1 MNVEARAAAV
11 AASLIASF
19 EPPPLDAG
27 IAQGLDEFVAR
38 RRRELPDE
46 AF

>member
-1 MNVEARAAAV
+1 MSPMTRHNPP
-11 AASLIASF
+11 AASLIESF
-19 EPPPLDAG
+19 EPPPLDEG

-38 RRRELPDE
+38 RRCALPDE